1 MWEEM
6 AILNIFLKLCF
17 ISSMAGH
24 DQNRRIFFV
33 RIASLYELCGINLLL
48 PLYGST
54 LDTVQTEIYDL
65 QVSRQRRV
73 HINNPNFYE
82 YSLVP

>member
-1 MWEEM
+1 M
-6 AILNIFLKLCF
+6 FYKQY
-17 ISSMAGH
+17 GH

-54 LDTVQTEIYDL
+54 LDTVQTESYDL

>member
-1 MWEEM
+1 MFHM
-6 AILNIFLKLCF
+6 QY
-17 ISSMAGH
+17 GH
-24 DQNRRIFFV
+24 DHNRRIFFV

-54 LDTVQTEIYDL
+54 LDTVQTESYDM
-65 QVSRQRRV
+65 QVSRHRRV
-73 HINNPNFYE
+73 HINNPNFYD